1 MTVALDA
8 EAHHGA
14 GANAK
19 RSPNGRSALPGT
31 RPGVASSGQPLR
43 AGHRVAG
50 GLKRRGGSDRHGQ
63 QKAAR
68 TGLGKVRGWSSYAF
82 TRGLTNRHAAPIERT
97 HARVSRDKGLR
108 ELSCG
113 GLYCSVSRNCRAC
126 GLFEVRSSCE
136 QSCRC
141 REGGRSLCR

>member
-43 AGHRVAG
+43 AGHREAG

-63 QKAAR
+63 QKAAG
-68 TGLGKVRGWSSYAF
+68 TGLGKVQGWSSYAF
-82 TRGLTNRHAAPIERT
+82 AQGLTNRHIGKKTRIAGAVT
-97 HARVSRDKGLR
+97 
-108 ELSCG
+108 
-113 GLYCSVSRNCRAC
+113 
-126 GLFEVRSSCE
+126 
-136 QSCRC
+136 
-141 REGGRSLCR
+141 GRSTFFRAAEG